1 MEIFSFEQNC
11 NNRLVASFE
20 FDNIFNDPNIIITNV
35 KRLVDRFEIGS
46 QFRHPHKLIVILS
59 TDSKN
64 YICIV
69 DIRLNTVINT
79 IEFPFNLTCIEVI
92 LSGPKTNV
100 ENMPLIKEI
109 CCMNGC
115 LAVGSEGGL
124 VFFIDLILDSFSQ
137 EPLIPKKIS
146 MITHNNSHIEM
157 KNKRRTAIFHN
168 QVICI
173 PLNIEAKNKGKF
185 NYRAD
190 DGSIIACFQI
200 NHIFVSALHYIPQLA
215 MICVGYNFGG
225 FHFYNLNTFNLEC
238 YSNIEDGLLPVISF
252 AYQAP
257 ENDPTNYSYV
267 WLVRGVFSKMANL
280 DQSPINSLS
289 TAYIYSLCYQ
299 NKTIIENYGVF
310 YDTFKLCY
318 CKFEFPLISSYYE
331 KTLNL
336 NCSSRLLDMFTI
348 NQILPYKS
356 VEDEEA
362 RVFPIDFNYFLI
374 AWETFEKNRIFNTYF
389 AIFDLNQWY
398 KSQMPKN
405 FCLDKDGFCSFI
417 SLYSLNLL
425 SNTFN
430 NNSIQAIYC
439 PSVSLVKFNSNMFY
453 CDIHSYPL
461 SLSFNMT
468 IASNDQLCNI
478 YYYGIQK
485 RVISRINSILNLKDL
500 TDNSQELL
508 TNCLKRGLISNE
520 NLQTINE
527 TSMEESKFFTFQLL
541 NIALENN
548 LNSLL
553 INFLKTDESLCIIMD
568 YQLINEWIWNRVQY
582 IKNSIDFF
590 TNVLFDT
597 SGCNV
602 SHQEISKLVCY
613 ETHLS
618 TLSIL
623 LNLMFKNVTTITK
636 LNFDELKARIE
647 IVELIR
653 TYLKFILI
661 FENFGLLP
669 NKVGQITKT
678 DPIYSYQDLS
688 DYYCNRRKDL
698 ININSSFLKQNA
710 ILLIDILVENYLT
723 TIWDID
729 ENNEFS
735 GLYPPK
741 NFSSLLEIF
750 LLESIPFIY
759 KQAILLYFIYDL
771 SDCWSNYPCL
781 ANKLT
786 AFTTMADFDSGIR
799 NFVNGLWFLD
809 HQNYETALQ
818 LFTHPLVTESLNDF
832 KINIDLFNELLH
844 RIMEL
849 FVFENEYKKAMI
861 LAMSCNHLLLDK
873 EKSENLYIQILLL
886 NGNLTGAFEFQ
897 RHRRS
902 ETNSYH
908 LLRKIFFVCE
918 KMNSLMKICRMPLD
932 TFEENVFIDYLK
944 SSTTAPK
951 MILVLYF
958 ILNNKLKQ
966 AINIVIEF
974 GDDFLN
980 DEENKDILELV
991 NAYMSVL
998 PNLTSKDID
1007 LHVLNKNL
1015 AIQYKDQFVFNGGG
1029 KILKQIEQISE
1040 QTAIQRYYLNYFDLI

>member
-1 MEIFSFEQNC
+1 MEVFSFEQQC
-11 NNRLVASFE
+11 NNRLVACFE
-20 FDNIFNDPNIIITNV
+20 FDQIFNDSNIIITNV

-59 TDSKN
+59 TISKN
-64 YICIV
+64 YICTV

-124 VFFIDLILDSFSQ
+124 VFFIDLILDSYSP

-146 MITHNNSHIEM
+146 MITHNSSHIDM

-173 PLNIEAKNKGKF
+173 ALNIEAKNKGKF

-190 DGSIIACFQI
+190 DGTIIACFQI
-200 NHIFVSALHYIPQLA
+200 NHIYVSALHYIPQLA

-225 FHFYNLNTFNLEC
+225 FHLYNLNTFNLEC
-238 YSNIEDGLLPVISF
+238 SCNIEEGLLPAISF

-257 ENDPTNYSYV
+257 ENDPTNYTYI
-267 WLVRGVFSKMANL
+267 WLVRGVSSKMAHL
-280 DQSPINSLS
+280 DQTPINSLS
-289 TAYIYSLCYQ
+289 TAYIYGLCYQ
-299 NKTIIENYGVF
+299 NKNIIDNYGIF
-310 YDTFKLCY
+310 YDTFKLCF
-318 CKFEFPLISSYYE
+318 CKFELPLISSYYE
-331 KTLNL
+331 KSFNL

-348 NQILPYKS
+348 NQIMPGKS

-374 AWETFEKNRIFNTYF
+374 AWETIEKNRLTNTYF

-398 KSQMPKN
+398 ESQMPKN
-405 FCLDKDGFCSFI
+405 FCIDKDGFCSFI

-425 SNTFN
+425 SNHFN

-468 IASNDQLCNI
+468 VASNDQLCNI
-478 YYYGIQK
+478 YYYGVQK
-485 RVISRINSILNLKDL
+485 RMISRINSTMNLKDL
-500 TDNSQELL
+500 IENSQELL
-508 TNCLKRGLISNE
+508 TNCFKRGLISNE

-527 TSMEESKFFTFQLL
+527 TMEDSKYFTFQLL

-553 INFLKTDESLCIIMD
+553 INFLKDESICITMD
-568 YQLINEWIWNRVQY
+568 YQLINEWIWNRVQF
-582 IKNSIDFF
+582 IKKSIDCF
-590 TNVLFDT
+590 TNVLFDL
-597 SGCNV
+597 SGGNV
-602 SHQEISKLVCY
+602 LHQDISKLVGF
-613 ETHLS
+613 EAQLS

-623 LNLMFKNVTTITK
+623 LNLMFKNVTTITN
-636 LNFDELKARIE
+636 LNFDELKARID
-647 IVELIR
+647 IVELIQ
-653 TYLKFILI
+653 TYLKFILL

-669 NKVGQITKT
+669 NKGGPNIQIN
-678 DPIYSYQDLS
+678 PIYSYENLS
-688 DYYCNRRKDL
+688 KYYCERRKNL
-698 ININSSFLKQNA
+698 NNINSSFSKRNT
-710 ILLIDILVENYLT
+710 ILIDLLAQNYLT
-723 TIWDID
+723 SIWELDTND
-729 ENNEFS
+729 EFS

-750 LLESIPFIY
+750 LLESMPFIY
-759 KQAILLYFIYDL
+759 KHAILLYFLYDL
-771 SDCWSNYPCL
+771 NDCLVDYYPCL
-781 ANKLT
+781 ANKLMV
-786 AFTTMADFDSGIR
+786 FISMADFDHGTR
-799 NFVNGLWFLD
+799 NFVHGLWLLD

-818 LFTHPLVTESLNDF
+818 LFTHPVVTESLNDF
-832 KINIDLFNELLH
+832 KINIELFNELLH

-861 LAMSCNHLLLDK
+861 MAMSCNHWLLDK

-897 RHRRS
+897 RHRRA
-902 ETNSYH
+902 ETNSYY

-918 KMNSLMKICRMPLD
+918 KMNSLVQICRMPLD

-951 MILVLYF
+951 MALVLYF

-966 AINIVIEF
+966 AIDIVHEL
-974 GDDFLN
+974 GDDFQN
-980 DEENKDILELV
+980 DEENKDILELI

-998 PNLTSKDID
+998 PNLSNKDID
-1007 LHVLNKNL
+1007 LLVWNKNFP
-1015 AIQYKDQFVFNGGG
+1015 IQYKDQYALNAG
-1029 KILKQIEQISE
+1029 KVSKQMESASVEQM
-1040 QTAIQRYYLNYFDLI
+1040 AIQRYSSLNLFHFF